1 MPARFLLASLALG
14 CGPALAFT
22 PPAPVSTPE
31 KSIVSPLTAAKSPF
45 DGLFGS
51 LLTGSK
57 PAGQKAGLASRYVS
71 LGPDLKV
78 SGAITNMALPLT
90 EANVLSL
97 DRTIQVSPIGVG
109 TWAWGNKLLW
119 GYDTKD
125 DEEIQR
131 AFDYILSQ

>member
-1 MPARFLLASLALG
+1 M
-14 CGPALAFT
+14 
-22 PPAPVSTPE
+22 
-31 KSIVSPLTAAKSPF
+31 
-45 DGLFGS
+45 
-51 LLTGSK
+51 LTGSK

-78 SGAITNMALPLT
+78 TAAVINRALTLT

-97 DRTIQVSPIGVG
+97 DNMIQVSPIGVG